1 MRMNV
6 VVIDPPGYPYAHF
19 LFDTVRMIH
28 YTLLELGVDATLT
41 RNRLEAGRVNV
52 LCGIHLLAGT
62 SGAEDILRQEQA
74 IVVLQTEMI
83 HGRTINRE
91 PGDRIDEVVVPLCQG
106 AVAVWDS
113 SPENIDALAT
123 MGIQAEL
130 LRFGYQPKLC
140 EVQPRTRDVDFF
152 FYGSI
157 TRDRGK
163 ILAELGRLGY
173 RVEACFDEAAI
184 FRNDLIARS
193 EVVLTLRQ
201 SIEMPHLPHA
211 RILYLV
217 ANQALVAG
225 QGGVNDGEL
234 SDLFLS
240 CTEDE
245 DPVEF
250 LRCVRSRNDR
260 EELRAA
266 HHFRLRRRPMKDYVA
281 PLLEA
286 LA

>member
-19 LFDTVRMIH
+19 LFDTVRMLH
-28 YTLLELGVDATLT
+28 FTLLELGVDATLT
-41 RNRLEAGRVNV
+41 RNRLEPGRINI

-62 SGAEDILRQEQA
+62 AEVEEILRQEQA
-74 IVVLQTEMI
+74 IIVLQTEMI

-91 PGDRIDEVVVPLCQG
+91 VGDRIDDVVLPLCQG

-113 SPENIDALAT
+113 SPENIEALAE

-130 LRFGYQPKLC
+130 LRFGHQPKIC
-140 EVQPRTRDVDFF
+140 EVEPRERDVDFF

-157 TRDRGK
+157 TPDRGK

-173 RVEACFDEAAI
+173 RVETCFDEASV

-201 SIEMPHLPHA
+201 SAAMPHLPHA

-217 ANQALVAG
+217 ANKALVAG
-225 QGGVNDGEL
+225 QGGVNEGDL
-234 SDLFLS
+234 CDLFLS
-240 CTEDE
+240 SRDE
-245 DPVEF
+245 DPIEF
-250 LRCVRSRNDR
+250 LRCVRARRDK
-260 EELRAA
+260 EEVRRT
-266 HHFRLRRRPMKDYVA
+266 HHARLAKRPMKDYVA
-281 PLLEA
+281 PLLEG
-286 LA
+286 LS